1 MTVKVKKTY
10 DLSKV
15 ARAKGRNYAE
25 IDGIR
30 IVFEDGKLE
39 GWYDPGTEQLDS
51 IRDLSNDNGFIV
63 PSEQNGAALC

>member
-1 MTVKVKKTY
+1 MIVNVKKTAE
-10 DLSKV
+10 LGRV

-39 GWYDPGTEQLDS
+39 GWYNPGPEMLELF
-51 IRDLSNDNGFIV
+51 RDRTGNESMV
-63 PSEQNGAALC
+63 PSEE

>member
-1 MTVKVKKTY
+1 MTVKIHRTY

-30 IVFEDGKLE
+30 IIFEDGHLE
-39 GWYDPGTEQLDS
+39 GWYNPGPEDHES
-51 IRDLSNDNGFIV
+51 ERNV
-63 PSEQNGAALC
+63 PSEEVSA

>member
-1 MTVKVKKTY
+1 MIVKIKRTN
-10 DLSKV
+10 DFSRV

-39 GWYDPGTEQLDS
+39 GWYDPGPEDS
-51 IRDLSNDNGFIV
+51 ESDRMV
-63 PSEQNGAALC
+63 PSEVNNA

>member
-1 MTVKVKKTY
+1 MVVNIKRTY
-10 DLSKV
+10 DLARV

-39 GWYDPGTEQLDS
+39 GWYNPGPDETESDA
-51 IRDLSNDNGFIV
+51 NV
-63 PSEQNGAALC
+63 PSEEGAA

>member
-1 MTVKVKKTY
+1 MIVNVKRTAE
-10 DLSKV
+10 LGRV

-39 GWYDPGTEQLDS
+39 GWYNPGPEDS
-51 IRDLSNDNGFIV
+51 ENGSMV
-63 PSEQNGAALC
+63 PSEE